1 MTIDIICA
9 YNSQYVI
16 FLPNASKRYIQQ
28 LLRIQCPIF
37 SRPGSA
43 DLTVIEQS
51 GEDVVGS
58 DSNPRG
64 IYAKHVTI
72 YIEFSGKSKCL
83 PFGRSTRKFFGPNPF
98 GAV

>member
-1 MTIDIICA
+1 MTRDIICA

-28 LLRIQCPIF
+28 FLRIQCPII

-51 GEDVVGS
+51 GEDVVRS
-58 DSNPRG
+58 DPNPRG
-64 IYAKHVTI
+64 IYVNHPTI
-72 YIEFSGKSKCL
+72 
-83 PFGRSTRKFFGPNPF
+83 
-98 GAV
+98 